1 MATRLD
7 SGNVQ
12 LRQPGGVPMRQ
23 IEPRS
28 VQYIAGKAEAE
39 SNQVMAKILDRMSEG
54 LFDYAGKLR
63 AEEGL
68 RYAAE
73 NPITQEQL
81 IQSQGGI
88 DLNIG
93 GGVTIKN
100 GKVEKSVA
108 SMLPSKFNEAVM
120 KARSAQLSNLFE
132 QQGTAQLVKMLSD
145 IERGDPSA
153 SSKNIIEKINTFTK
167 ANTEVLSQIDPAAAI
182 RFNATM
188 ATHGNSVYKS
198 ALEAESKFN
207 KRVRETEFDK
217 LYNDEII
224 LLQNHAKNN
233 PAELAIIGEAS
244 LGRLRQAALTKGVGL
259 EMSNK
264 YINDFQKDFREAQIN
279 VIKQELRKEDYM
291 RDVAKTRSDIL
302 AGNLGK
308 LSPVLQNLQLDSK
321 AIEDISKEFNT
332 LVSYRRQDQQ
342 DADKA
347 LKESNH
353 KKANQMLL
361 TYHDP
366 KTTAQQK
373 KQIAVELVNMDI
385 LSIEQM
391 EKFLKPEQ
399 KNANPYFVSQLEF
412 EIESGTRK
420 LTIKELNKIAA
431 QSNMSAA
438 DYSRISNAMSK
449 VISKA
454 ESDVKQELSSFA
466 GIGNNVGI
474 ISKDDSYKVI
484 KRSKLNEYYEQSK
497 TEFINKNPGVPIPY
511 NDLKNKAL
519 EKYQSVDESDR
530 TKQNARKQIS
540 NILEDYRTDKIKES
554 DRLPKS
560 LIINEDTNIN
570 DLKLRYPK
578 IKSTDIDELIRQQ
591 KKLRGEK

>member
-1 MATRLD
+1 MATRID
-7 SGNVQ
+7 SGNIQ

-23 IEPRS
+23 IEPKP
-28 VQYIAGKAEAE
+28 VQYFAGKVEAE
-39 SNQVMAKILDRMSEG
+39 SSHVMAQILDRMSSG
-54 LFDYAGKLR
+54 LIDYAGKLR

-68 RYAAE
+68 KWAAE

-81 IQSQGGI
+81 IDSQGGI

-93 GGVTIKN
+93 AGRIIRN
-100 GKVEKSVA
+100 GKVEKSFA
-108 SMLPSKFNEAVM
+108 SMIPSKFNEAVM
-120 KARSAQLSNLFE
+120 KATSAQLSNLFE
-132 QQGTAQLVKMLSD
+132 QQGTAELVKMLSD
-145 IERGDPSA
+145 IERGDASS

-167 ANTEVLSQIDPAAAI
+167 ANTELLAEIDPAAAI

-188 ATHGNSVYKS
+188 AAHGNSVYKS

-207 KRVRETEFDK
+207 KRVRETEFATF
-217 LYNDEII
+217 YNNEIT

-264 YINDFQKDFREAQIN
+264 YINDFQKDFRDAQIN

-321 AIEDISKEFNT
+321 AIEDINKEFNT

>member
-7 SGNVQ
+7 TGNIQ
-12 LRQPGGVPMRQ
+12 LRQPGSVPMRQ
-23 IEPRS
+23 IEPRP
-28 VQYIAGKAEAE
+28 VQYIAGRAQAE
-39 SNQVMAKILDRMSEG
+39 SNQVMGQMLDRMSAG
-54 LFDYAGKLR
+54 LFEYAGKMR
-63 AEEGL
+63 IEEGL
-68 RYAAE
+68 KYAAE

-81 IQSQGGI
+81 IDSQGGI

-132 QQGTAQLVKMLSD
+132 QQGTAELVKMLSD

-167 ANTEVLSQIDPAAAI
+167 ANTEVLSQVDPAAAI

-188 ATHGNSVYKS
+188 AAHGNSVYKS

-207 KRVRETEFDK
+207 KRLRETEFDS
-217 LYNDEII
+217 LYNNEITI
-224 LLQNHAKNN
+224 LQNHAKNN

-244 LGRLRQAALTKGVGL
+244 LGRLRQAALTKGIGL

-264 YINDFQKDFREAQIN
+264 YINDFQKDFREVQIN

-342 DADKA
+342 YAEKAKKEADHKTT
-347 LKESNH
+347 SN
-353 KKANQMLL
+353 MLL

-366 KTTAQQK
+366 KTSAQQK
-373 KQIAVELVNMDI
+373 RQIAVELTKMGV
-385 LSIEQM
+385 LSIEQI
-391 EKFLKPEQ
+391 EHFLKPET
-399 KNANPYFVSQLEF
+399 KEGDPYAYAALENQIVFGDITDSNQLKKLSQRTGM
-412 EIESGTRK
+412 SGTQFAR
-420 LTIKELNKIAA
+420 LN
-431 QSNMSAA
+431 
-438 DYSRISNAMSK
+438 SRLLDGVKKDETDARRLIRRFAGTP
-449 VISKA
+449 
-454 ESDVKQELSSFA
+454 DVVSSFA
-466 GIGNNVGI
+466 T
-474 ISKDDSYKVI
+474 KDDEAKINKELSIV
-484 KRSKLNEYYEQSK
+484 SYYENNIK
-497 TEFINKNPGVPIPY
+497 EFRKANPGIEVPY
-511 NDLKNKAL
+511 NDLALKAKQKYEEIDKADITKNAARKSIEGITASL
-519 EKYQSVDESDR
+519 IESKKLPPGAVIDESTNIDDLK
-530 TKQNARKQIS
+530 TKYKLKDGDVDILKKKQN
-540 NILEDYRTDKIKES
+540 ILKGIK
-554 DRLPKS
+554 
-560 LIINEDTNIN
+560 
-570 DLKLRYPK
+570 
-578 IKSTDIDELIRQQ
+578 
-591 KKLRGEK
+591 

>member
-7 SGNVQ
+7 TGNIQ

-132 QQGTAQLVKMLSD
+132 QQGTAELVKMLAD
-145 IERGDPSA
+145 IERGPSSGA

-217 LYNDEII
+217 LYNDEIT

-233 PAELAIIGEAS
+233 PAELAIIGDAS
-244 LGRLRQAALTKGVGL
+244 LNRLRQAALTKGVGL

-342 DADKA
+342 DAEKA
-347 LKESNH
+347 
-353 KKANQMLL
+353 KKK
-361 TYHDP
+361 P
-366 KTTAQQK
+366 IIKQQA
-373 KQIAVELVNMDI
+373 ICC
-385 LSIEQM
+385 
-391 EKFLKPEQ
+391 
-399 KNANPYFVSQLEF
+399 
-412 EIESGTRK
+412 
-420 LTIKELNKIAA
+420 
-431 QSNMSAA
+431 
-438 DYSRISNAMSK
+438 
-449 VISKA
+449 
-454 ESDVKQELSSFA
+454 
-466 GIGNNVGI
+466 
-474 ISKDDSYKVI
+474 
-484 KRSKLNEYYEQSK
+484 
-497 TEFINKNPGVPIPY
+497 
-511 NDLKNKAL
+511 
-519 EKYQSVDESDR
+519 
-530 TKQNARKQIS
+530 
-540 NILEDYRTDKIKES
+540 
-554 DRLPKS
+554 
-560 LIINEDTNIN
+560 
-570 DLKLRYPK
+570 
-578 IKSTDIDELIRQQ
+578 
-591 KKLRGEK
+591 